1 MPSDPVSSGITITAR
16 NGVPDAIKISC
27 GVVAVAVTVVIL
39 ALFVYNKHEKDMV
52 VHTAR
57 KKKKKKKKKK
67 NKEKEFLPTSTFD
80 NELECAEKGA
90 DSSSPSLIEIA
101 MSRSREERNL
111 RLSTSSNG
119 TALYTGNKDIT
130 RVPTSSSL
138 ENIGVVWKLLATSAQ
153 GNPEDSLAVAMDIVV
168 AVNSKQ
174 LMDTIEFKQ
183 KVTSKPRTM
192 LKNYRNSRRP
202 SIQSIV

>member
-1 MPSDPVSSGITITAR
+1 MPSDPVSSGITIAAR

-57 KKKKKKKKKK
+57 KKKKK

-90 DSSSPSLIEIA
+90 DSSYPSLIEIA

-119 TALYTGNKDIT
+119 TALYIGNKDIT

-138 ENIGVVWKLLATSAQ
+138 ENIGVVWKLIATSAQ
-153 GNPEDSLAVAMDIVV
+153 GNPEDSLAIAMDIVV

-183 KVTSKPRTM
+183 KVTAKPRTM

>member
-1 MPSDPVSSGITITAR
+1 MPSDPVSSGITIAAR

-57 KKKKKKKKKK
+57 KKKKK

-90 DSSSPSLIEIA
+90 ESSSPSLIEIA

-119 TALYTGNKDIT
+119 TASYIGNNDIT
-130 RVPTSSSL
+130 RIPTSSSL

-153 GNPEDSLAVAMDIVV
+153 GNPEDSLAIAMDIVV

>member
-1 MPSDPVSSGITITAR
+1 MPSDPVSSGITIAAR

-57 KKKKKKKKKK
+57 KKKKK

-119 TALYTGNKDIT
+119 TALYIGNKDIT

-153 GNPEDSLAVAMDIVV
+153 GNPEDSLAIAMDIVV

>member
-57 KKKKKKKKKK
+57 KKKKK
-67 NKEKEFLPTSTFD
+67 NKEREILPTNTFD

-111 RLSTSSNG
+111 RQSTSSNG
-119 TALYTGNKDIT
+119 TALYIGNKDIT
-130 RVPTSSSL
+130 RIPTSASL

-153 GNPEDSLAVAMDIVV
+153 GNPEDSLAIAMDIVV

-183 KVTSKPRTM
+183 KVTTNPRTM

>member
-57 KKKKKKKKKK
+57 KKKKK

-90 DSSSPSLIEIA
+90 ESSSPSLIEIA

-119 TALYTGNKDIT
+119 TALYIGNKDIT

-138 ENIGVVWKLLATSAQ
+138 ENIGVVWKLIATSAQ
-153 GNPEDSLAVAMDIVV
+153 GNPEDSLAIAMDIVV

-183 KVTSKPRTM
+183 KVTAKPRTM